1 MTMKNQEKKVGM
13 TGVWAFLIVLF
24 SMPLGHALMIACEH
38 TFGENGIFTVAFFMG
53 FAGLLLTLWGFL
65 SKGDTKQT
73 LLGFLGGLLFWTGW
87 IEFAFVY
94 FARRYGVEPLIE
106 NGEVVTK
113 PEYLIMPSSVGFWAM
128 MMIGYLLNSRTG
140 CNLFNWIQRHV
151 LRTEQIRSFTP
162 VVRNVA
168 VSTFMELNT
177 VLWTCYLLLLFVYD
191 NAFLGDRHPV
201 AYVVAFASLVWALY
215 LFTRLI
221 RYKHIGPAIRYAIPT
236 VIIFWNFVEILGR
249 WGIFK
254 EIWVHP
260 FEYVLEMIL
269 MLSSFIVLIGFL
281 YFSDHRA
288 KEH

>member
-201 AYVVAFASLVWALY
+201 AYVVAFGSLVWALY

>member
-1 MTMKNQEKKVGM
+1 MKNQEKKVGM

>member
-1 MTMKNQEKKVGM
+1 MKNQEKKVGM

-201 AYVVAFASLVWALY
+201 AYVVAFGSLVWALY